1 MPRKATKAAD
11 NIYYKARIEAASTN
25 DKLNSREGASEVIGI
40 DRTRLAH
47 IELDSIRPYPEEVLM
62 MSDVYNAPELNN
74 YFCCEQCPIGK
85 HSIPHLEILEIDRVT
100 LQVLASLKNIDD
112 VRVTLLDIVA
122 DGIIT
127 EEEKP
132 KLKYIIDSL
141 EKVSVEAQ
149 ELKLWA
155 QKNLK

>member
-1 MPRKATKAAD
+1 MPRKATKAVD
-11 NIYYKARIEAASTN
+11 NIYYKARMEAAATN
-25 DKLNSREGASEVIGI
+25 DKLNSREGAAEIIGI

-141 EKVSVEAQ
+141 EKISIESQ